1 MKNTVLCML
10 LLFFALLSCKDNAAS
25 KDMEVATTSDE
36 VKMDSLSPYW
46 YDGNQTEVT
55 FSENRDTLF
64 RYPHNVETCEYTVPA
79 SVSCIFDR
87 AFQGCRNLKKVVV
100 PETVRHIEMAA
111 FDGCEDLEQVFL
123 YAQLDTMPYRFL
135 NRCNKLREIHLANK
149 VPPVVEEYEEDE
161 MYSFRIVFGNAD
173 LDSLVLFVPRDAVQ
187 KYKKA
192 YGWRI
197 FKNIVS
203 LQINN

>member
-10 LLFFALLSCKDNAAS
+10 LLFFALLSCKDNIS
-25 KDMEVATTSDE
+25 SNDRVVATTSDE

-55 FSENRDTLF
+55 FSESGDTLL
-64 RYPHNVETCEYTVPA
+64 RYPYDVEVDEYVVPA
-79 SVSCIFDR
+79 SVECIFER

-111 FDGCEDLEQVFL
+111 FDGCEDLKQVFL
-123 YAQLDTMPYRFL
+123 YARVDTMPYRFM
-135 NRCNKLREIHLANK
+135 NGCDKLREIHLTNK

-161 MYSFRIVFGNAD
+161 MYSFRIVFGSAD
-173 LDSLVLFVPRDAVQ
+173 LDSLVLYVPRDAVQ

-192 YGWRI
+192 YGWRM

>member
-1 MKNTVLCML
+1 ML
-10 LLFFALLSCKDNAAS
+10 LPFFALLSCKDNIS
-25 KDMEVATTSDE
+25 SNDRVVATTSDE
-36 VKMDSLSPYW
+36 VEMDSLSPYW
-46 YDGNQTEVT
+46 YDKNQREVT
-55 FSENRDTLF
+55 FSESGDTLL
-64 RYPHNVETCEYTVPA
+64 RYPHDVEVDEYLVPA
-79 SVSCIFDR
+79 SVKCIFER

-111 FDGCEDLEQVFL
+111 FNGCEDLRQVFL
-123 YAQLDTMPYRFL
+123 YAPLDTMPYRLL
-135 NRCNKLREIHLANK
+135 NGCDNLREIHIASE

-173 LDSLVLFVPRDAVQ
+173 LDSLVLYVPRDAIQ

-203 LQINN
+203 L

>member
-10 LLFFALLSCKDNAAS
+10 LLFYALVSCKDNAAS

-36 VKMDSLSPYW
+36 VEMDSLSPYW
-46 YDGNQTEVT
+46 YDKNQREVT
-55 FSENRDTLF
+55 LSESGDTLL
-64 RYPHNVETCEYTVPA
+64 RYLHDVEVDEYVVPA
-79 SVSCIFDR
+79 SVKCIFER

-111 FDGCEDLEQVFL
+111 FNGCEDLRQVLL
-123 YAQLDTMPYRFL
+123 YAPLDTMPYRLL
-135 NRCNKLREIHLANK
+135 NGCDKLREIYIASE

-173 LDSLVLFVPRDAVQ
+173 LDSLVLYVPRDAVQ

-192 YGWRI
+192 YGWRM

>member
-10 LLFFALLSCKDNAAS
+10 LPFFALLSCKDNIS
-25 KDMEVATTSDE
+25 SNDRVVATTSDE
-36 VKMDSLSPYW
+36 VEMDSLSPYW
-46 YDGNQTEVT
+46 YDKNQREVT
-55 FSENRDTLF
+55 FSESGDTLL
-64 RYPHNVETCEYTVPA
+64 RYPHDVEVDEYVVPA
-79 SVSCIFDR
+79 SVKCIYDR

-111 FDGCEDLEQVFL
+111 FNGCEDLRQVFL
-123 YAQLDTMPYRFL
+123 YAPLDTMPYRLL
-135 NRCNKLREIHLANK
+135 NGCDNLREIHVASE

-173 LDSLVLFVPRDAVQ
+173 LDSLVLYVPRDAIQ
-187 KYKKA
+187 KYKEA
-192 YGWRI
+192 YGWRM

>member
-10 LLFFALLSCKDNAAS
+10 LPFFALLSCKDNIS
-25 KDMEVATTSDE
+25 SNDRVVATTSDE

-46 YDGNQTEVT
+46 YDKNQTEVT
-55 FSENRDTLF
+55 FSESGDTLL
-64 RYPHNVETCEYTVPA
+64 RYPYDVEVDEYVVPA
-79 SVSCIFDR
+79 SVECIFER
-87 AFQGCRNLKKVVV
+87 AFQGCRNLKKVVA

-111 FDGCEDLEQVFL
+111 FDGCEDLKQVFL
-123 YAQLDTMPYRFL
+123 YARVDTMPYRFM
-135 NRCNKLREIHLANK
+135 NGCDKLREIHLTNK

-161 MYSFRIVFGNAD
+161 MYSFRIVFGSAD
-173 LDSLVLFVPRDAVQ
+173 LDSLVLYVPRDAVQ

-192 YGWRI
+192 YGWRM

>member
-36 VKMDSLSPYW
+36 
-46 YDGNQTEVT
+46 
-55 FSENRDTLF
+55 
-64 RYPHNVETCEYTVPA
+64 
-79 SVSCIFDR
+79 
-87 AFQGCRNLKKVVV
+87 
-100 PETVRHIEMAA
+100 
-111 FDGCEDLEQVFL
+111 
-123 YAQLDTMPYRFL
+123 
-135 NRCNKLREIHLANK
+135 
-149 VPPVVEEYEEDE
+149 DE
-161 MYSFRIVFGNAD
+161 MYSFRIIFGNAD
-173 LDSLVLFVPRDAVQ
+173 LDSLVLYVPRDAVQ

-203 LQINN
+203 L

>member
-55 FSENRDTLF
+55 FSESGDTLL
-64 RYPHNVETCEYTVPA
+64 RYPYDVEVDEYVVPA
-79 SVSCIFDR
+79 SVECIFER

-135 NRCNKLREIHLANK
+135 NGCNKLREIHIASE

-161 MYSFRIVFGNAD
+161 MYSFRIVLGNAD
-173 LDSLVLFVPRDAVQ
+173 LDSLVLFVPCDAVQ

>member
-10 LLFFALLSCKDNAAS
+10 LPFFALLSCKDNIS
-25 KDMEVATTSDE
+25 SNDRVVATTSDE

-55 FSENRDTLF
+55 FSESGDTLL
-64 RYPHNVETCEYTVPA
+64 RYPYDVEVDEYVVPA
-79 SVSCIFDR
+79 SVECIFER

-111 FDGCEDLEQVFL
+111 FDGCEDLKQVFL
-123 YAQLDTMPYRFL
+123 YARVDTMPYRFM
-135 NRCNKLREIHLANK
+135 NGCDKLREIHLTNK

-173 LDSLVLFVPRDAVQ
+173 LDSLVLYVPRDAVQ

-192 YGWRI
+192 YGWRM

-203 LQINN
+203 L

>member
-1 MKNTVLCML
+1 
-10 LLFFALLSCKDNAAS
+10 
-25 KDMEVATTSDE
+25 
-36 VKMDSLSPYW
+36 VK
-46 YDGNQTEVT
+46 
-55 FSENRDTLF
+55 
-64 RYPHNVETCEYTVPA
+64 
-79 SVSCIFDR
+79 CIYDR

-111 FDGCEDLEQVFL
+111 FDGCEDLRQVFL
-123 YAQLDTMPYRFL
+123 YAPLDTMPYRLL
-135 NRCNKLREIHLANK
+135 NGCDNLREIHVASE

-173 LDSLVLFVPRDAVQ
+173 LDSLVLYVPRNAVV

-192 YGWRI
+192 YGWRM

-203 LQINN
+203 L